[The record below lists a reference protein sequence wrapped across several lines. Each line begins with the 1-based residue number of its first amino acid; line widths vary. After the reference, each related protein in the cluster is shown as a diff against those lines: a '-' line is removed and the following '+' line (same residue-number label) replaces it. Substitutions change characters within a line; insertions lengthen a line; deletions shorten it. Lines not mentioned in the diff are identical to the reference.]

1 VADRMTRFD
10 VELIEAAIDEGRREN
25 RSGRQQ
31 LEHWTRIGRM
41 FSAYETE
48 TRRRIESA
56 VRGNAPLSLLDP
68 NERLAANIELDVA
81 IRERAVNTSFGVS
94 QLATGLKVVALDD
107 EGAIVEFH
115 PDGSRSRVDDRCS
128 DERPITAG

>member
-1 VADRMTRFD
+1 MADRMTRFD
-10 VELIEAAIDEGRREN
+10 VELIEAAADEGRRES

-56 VRGNAPLSLLDP
+56 VRGELPLSTLDSG
-68 NERLAANIELDVA
+68 ERLGANIELDVA
-81 IRERAVNTSFGVS
+81 IRERAANVSFGRS
-94 QLATGLKVVALDD
+94 LLAAGLRAVALDD
-107 EGAIVEFH
+107 DGAIVEFD
-115 PDGSRSRVDDRCS
+115 PDCSGSRVDDRS
-128 DERPITAG
+128 RTARPVAAG